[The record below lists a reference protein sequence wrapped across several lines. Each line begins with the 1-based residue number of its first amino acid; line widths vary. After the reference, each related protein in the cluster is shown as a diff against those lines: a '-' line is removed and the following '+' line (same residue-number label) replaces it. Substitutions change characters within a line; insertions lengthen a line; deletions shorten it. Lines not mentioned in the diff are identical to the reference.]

1 MIVLRDVCKTY
12 QVGDEIVRALDHASL
27 TVRDG
32 EFVSIIG
39 PSGSG
44 KSTMMN
50 IIGCLDT
57 ADSGEYLLDDIP
69 IEDYTENELAQ
80 IRSRK
85 IGFVFQS
92 FNLIPQLTAQ
102 ENVELPLIYQ
112 RVRRSE
118 RRRRVAEA
126 LERVQLTGRR
136 HHLPSE
142 LSGGQQQRVAIARA
156 IAAHPLPHGPG
167 YHGHLS
173 RASRERQHHRAHH
186 PRRRRSPPGPA
197 EHPHP
202 GRPGEGG
209 GPMIQSVRMAIKSI
223 SGNKMRAFLTML
235 GIIIGV
241 MALVILVSLVSG
253 ATGNV
258 TDTIASLGSD
268 QITVRISDDKGRPV
282 YITDL
287 NEWMGEGAFGRIAPV
302 ATESVT
308 AKYGTETGSLTV
320 YGTTAPYLDIQKLD
334 VLVGRF
340 LKTADE
346 ENVSFVCVINETA
359 ATELVGYAD
368 CVGEDIRLNGQR
380 FRVVGVLKDDD
391 NSLTSA
397 FRSGSLVAYVPYG
410 ALVRISDSATP
421 KITSFYVSAAET
433 GTVDEAKERMTEI
446 LKERFDQDEDA
457 FTLSSQNALESA
469 MNSITSILAV
479 LLGGIAA
486 ISLIVGGIGI
496 MNIMLV
502 TVTERT
508 REIGIRKAIGASRS
522 MILTQFLVEA
532 VVICMLGCALG
543 ILGSWGVLRLIT
555 TVVSGLDIS
564 FQMSGGV
571 VLIAVLFCFF
581 IGIVFGLYPANKAAR
596 MAPIDALHY
605 GG

>member
-1 MIVLRDVCKTY
+1 
-12 QVGDEIVRALDHASL
+12 
-27 TVRDG
+27 
-32 EFVSIIG
+32 
-39 PSGSG
+39 
-44 KSTMMN
+44 
-50 IIGCLDT
+50 
-57 ADSGEYLLDDIP
+57 
-69 IEDYTENELAQ
+69 
-80 IRSRK
+80 
-85 IGFVFQS
+85 
-92 FNLIPQLTAQ
+92 
-102 ENVELPLIYQ
+102 
-112 RVRRSE
+112 
-118 RRRRVAEA
+118 
-126 LERVQLTGRR
+126 
-136 HHLPSE
+136 
-142 LSGGQQQRVAIARA
+142 
-156 IAAHPLPHGPG
+156 
-167 YHGHLS
+167 
-173 RASRERQHHRAHH
+173 
-186 PRRRRSPPGPA
+186 
-197 EHPHP
+197 
-202 GRPGEGG
+202 
-209 GPMIQSVRMAIKSI
+209 MIQSIRMAIKSI

-268 QITVRISDDKGRPV
+268 QITVRVSDNKGAPV
-282 YITDL
+282 TIQDL
-287 NEWMGEGAFGRIAPV
+287 SRWMEEDAFGRIAPV

-308 AKYGTETGSLTV
+308 AKYGTEAGTLTV
-320 YGTTAPYLDIQKLD
+320 YGTTAPYQDVQKLE

-368 CVGEDIRLNGQR
+368 CLGEEIRLNGHR
-380 FRVVGVLKDDD
+380 FRVVGVLKDNDT
-391 NSLTSA
+391 SLTSV
-397 FRSGSLVAYVPYG
+397 FRSGSRVAYIPYS
-410 ALVRISDSATP
+410 AMIRISSSLTSEV
-421 KITSFYVSAAET
+421 TSFYVSAGEN
-433 GTVDEAKERMTEI
+433 GTVDEAKERLTEI

-457 FTLSSQNALESA
+457 FSVSSQNALESA
-469 MNSITSILAV
+469 MSSITSILAV

-508 REIGIRKAIGASRS
+508 REIGIRKAIGAGRG

-555 TVVSGLDIS
+555 TVVSGLNIS

-571 VLIAVLFCFF
+571 VLVAVLFCFF